1 MQHKIYVG
9 TFLKLKTG
17 FMQMEGSS
25 KIMYCGM
32 SNENT
37 FVVTPLVH
45 VGYQGFSPSI
55 YYDISSKIVHMYD
68 REFDVIE
75 VTPMYIILGI

>member
-1 MQHKIYVG
+1 
-9 TFLKLKTG
+9 
-17 FMQMEGSS
+17 
-25 KIMYCGM
+25 M

-75 VTPMYIILGI
+75 VTPMYIILED